1 MHSIAKENN
10 TPPPPP
16 QKKSDLTLILNRLTL
31 WSERDFS
38 VPLTNISLLD
48 WIENLVLHLRNI
60 SWLIIFW
67 ILKNL
72 SACQILKS

>member
-10 TPPPPP
+10 TPPP

>member
-10 TPPPPP
+10 TPP